1 MRRRQ
6 PLILAIDLGTSSV
19 RTALFDGA
27 ARPIV
32 GSNASRKYRVRYT
45 PEHGAELDPATLL
58 RATRAALRE
67 SLRLAK
73 GAPDAISGSGFWHS
87 LLGLDRAGKPLTPIY
102 TWADARGT
110 EDAARLRAEFDEHE
124 IQQRTGCMRKGVV
137 LAGETSLVGTHA
149 AWTFPPC
156 LTLGLARRVDFRKNL
171 GNKFVQSLDG
181 QRDGAVSLG
190 ETRLGRRAIG
200 SVSPNESAGGR
211 A

>member
-32 GSNASRKYRVRYT
+32 GSNANRKYRVRYA

-58 RATRAALRE
+58 RATRAALLE

-73 GAPDAISGSGFWHS
+73 GAPDAISGSCFWHS

-102 TWADARGT
+102 TWADARAT
-110 EDAARLRAEFDEHE
+110 PDAARLRPQLEERS
-124 IQQRTGCMRKGVV
+124 IQQRTGCM
-137 LAGETSLVGTHA
+137 L
-149 AWTFPPC
+149 
-156 LTLGLARRVDFRKNL
+156 
-171 GNKFVQSLDG
+171 
-181 QRDGAVSLG
+181 
-190 ETRLGRRAIG
+190 
-200 SVSPNESAGGR
+200 
-211 A
+211 